1 MTDETPRDAG
11 GVVSEGGDPKG
22 PKDYMRLPILTGG
35 LLGLVLLVGLVVGG
49 AGALSS
55 ISTSSSSAASS
66 TSVVDGGDLGSGG
79 SSSTSSPRTTSV
91 RGEDD
96 VSGEDHPFGGEGPSG
111 GDTTTGSNPTTPGP
125 TTTSH
130 TSTPDR
136 GSDQDGD
143 VPGQGRVLR
152 DDDVHLVQHGD
163 TLSSISTE
171 YGISVDMLAKYNG
184 IADVDLIYSDSS
196 LLVPYSELLIPPH
209 DAGGL

>member
-1 MTDETPRDAG
+1 
-11 GVVSEGGDPKG
+11 
-22 PKDYMRLPILTGG
+22 MRLPILTGG
-35 LLGLVLLVGLVVGG
+35 VLGLVLLVGLVVGG

-55 ISTSSSSAASS
+55 ISASSSSAASS
-66 TSVVDGGDLGSGG
+66 TSVVRGAGGDSDGSG
-79 SSSTSSPRTTSV
+79 SSSTSAPRTTSV
-91 RGEDD
+91 RGEDG
-96 VSGEDHPFGGEGPSG
+96 VPGEDHPLGGEGPSG
-111 GDTTTGSNPTTPGP
+111 GETTTGSNPPAQGA

-171 YGISVDMLAKYNG
+171 YGISVDMLAEYNG
-184 IADVDLIYSDSS
+184 IADVDLIYRDSS